1 MISPLGGH
9 PMSNVEPKSW
19 FGFLGSV
26 VLGVTFAMTACG
38 GDDGDDGGSG
48 GSSNGGSSNGGTS
61 TAGAP
66 ANTGGIANAT
76 GGTNASAIG
85 GTSSS
90 TGGVPSSGG
99 VAGRQQFPGLRRNL
113 APSAN

>member
-1 MISPLGGH
+1 MNS
-9 PMSNVEPKSW
+9 VQPKSW

-38 GDDGDDGGSG
+38 GDDGDDGDGGGGSNSG
-48 GSSNGGSSNGGTS
+48 GASNGGGSNGGTT

-66 ANTGGIANAT
+66 AQ
-76 GGTNASAIG
+76 GT
-85 GTSSS
+85 
-90 TGGVPSSGG
+90 
-99 VAGRQQFPGLRRNL
+99 AGRNL